1 MRYTN
6 FEYKCPRLE
15 EFYQRNAAKYRRTPD
30 EAVKQNVMNRAGAGE
45 KGGAAMEEGRCPCC
59 GRALGSFLYLRGGE
73 VVGCEG
79 CVTAFEVWELP
90 PEMTEEGRWEHG

>member
-1 MRYTN
+1 MRYTDS
-6 FEYKCPRLE
+6 EYKCPQLE
-15 EFYQRNAAKYRRTPD
+15 EFYQQNAAKCRRTPD
-30 EAVKQNVMNRAGAGE
+30 KSVKQNVLNQTGAEE
-45 KGGAAMEEGRCPCC
+45 KGGAAMEEGYCPCC
-59 GRALGSFLYLRGGE
+59 GRALGSFLYLHGGE